1 MHWLTSLF
9 SNANSHKGVKSLHSY
24 KRHLLCLCSAQYIIR
39 HSHQNAKEFTKNCFI
54 PLMQC
59 IKSPKSQTA
68 NSTFN
73 NLPKRKIQGFAISL
87 MYKKMWI
94 VVIYND

>member
-1 MHWLTSLF
+1 MQIVI
-9 SNANSHKGVKSLHSY
+9 KGLSPSIHTKDIYCV
-24 KRHLLCLCSAQYIIR
+24 SAQYIIR